1 MPQSFSDELWLS
13 CQLLTAAH
21 HQGLRKLRASCATT
35 RGRSLLIWL
44 FAPDLTISS
53 CATPTPQPRR
63 VAKVMWKHDNA
74 TGSGDLLNQQSL
86 SEGELEV
93 QETEL
98 EVLQACLLRSA
109 DLMPASARKFQEW
122 NVGLLHRFS
131 SMDLVS

>member
-1 MPQSFSDELWLS
+1 
-13 CQLLTAAH
+13 
-21 HQGLRKLRASCATT
+21 
-35 RGRSLLIWL
+35 
-44 FAPDLTISS
+44 
-53 CATPTPQPRR
+53 
-63 VAKVMWKHDNA
+63 MWKHDNA